1 MSGCLFP
8 QYLSWISSKHSLEEV
23 VDSLISMVGDKALT
37 MEEVAM
43 FLSMVEEDLGTSN
56 TSTSTQR

>member
-23 VDSLISMVGDKALT
+23 VVSLISMVGDKAHT